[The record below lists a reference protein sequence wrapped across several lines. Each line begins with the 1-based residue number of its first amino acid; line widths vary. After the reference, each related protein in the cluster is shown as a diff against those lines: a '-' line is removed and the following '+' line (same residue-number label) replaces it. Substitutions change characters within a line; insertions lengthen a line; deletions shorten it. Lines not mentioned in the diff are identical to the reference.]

1 MLKVKPTSIHC
12 QQQQDVCS
20 VFESD
25 TTLRSHLVRFKDP
38 FELATREGVF
48 YEIHCEYGKVYIGVT

>member
-1 MLKVKPTSIHC
+1 MLKVKPINIHC
-12 QQQQDVCS
+12 QQQQGVCS

-38 FELATREGVF
+38 IELATREGVF
-48 YEIHCEYGKVYIGVT
+48 L